1 MASNADKK
9 GFTHLVVL
17 SEKEKEC
24 NGYVFNLRTLYV
36 CRCRTVLCTEC
47 SQDN

>member
-1 MASNADKK
+1 MLTLSFSDYITFNQKRYISHQVGDMASNADKK

-24 NGYVFNLRTLYV
+24 NG
-36 CRCRTVLCTEC
+36 
-47 SQDN
+47 